1 MEIDPYLY
9 PFALAAGGVPLPCL
23 GSPGRVGEP
32 IAVLGK
38 HPSEAR
44 LGIAF
49 TPSERATLGVEWELQ
64 LVDRESRHLRQEA
77 EELLAELPELSSGNP
92 PPPLRHELMQS
103 QVEVVTGICETVE
116 EATADLV
123 RNLDSMRQVLRPW
136 GTTLVCAGTHPM
148 DNWRDQKLSPGER
161 YRELIEQMQWT
172 ARRIL
177 TCGVHVHVGV
187 RHRDKAIP
195 MVNALAKYLPHFLA
209 LSASSPFWGGHDTG
223 LASARS
229 IVFGALP
236 TAGPPPNLP
245 HWAAFEEYLETLLRA
260 GTIASVKEVWWDVRP
275 HPDFGTIE
283 IRMFDGIPTL
293 HEVGMAAALSQSLV
307 ELFDHQLD
315 RGYGL
320 PSPPSWVVKDNKW
333 RATRYGLDA
342 HVITDAHGT
351 TVPLRDDLY
360 ELVRELGPM
369 AARLG
374 CAEYL
379 DLVTET
385 LDKGASYERQRAV
398 VAEGGSLVDVVDM
411 LATELQGDA
420 PTRAEAGAKARQAR

>member
-1 MEIDPYLY
+1 MGIG
-9 PFALAAGGVPLPCL
+9 FA
-23 GSPGRVGEP
+23 S
-32 IAVLGK
+32 
-38 HPSEAR
+38 
-44 LGIAF
+44 
-49 TPSERATLGVEWELQ
+49 SERSTLGVEWELQ

-77 EELLAELPELSSGNP
+77 QELLAELPELSAGDP

-116 EATADLV
+116 EATADLA
-123 RNLDSMRQVLRPW
+123 RNLAHMREVLGPR
-136 GTTLVCAGTHPM
+136 GATLICAGTHPM
-148 DNWRDQKLSPGER
+148 DHWRDQELSPGKR
-161 YRELIEQMQWT
+161 YGELIDQMQWT

-187 RHRDKAIP
+187 RDREKAIP

-229 IVFGALP
+229 IIFGALP

-245 HWAAFEEYLETLLRA
+245 HWSAFEEYLETLLRA
-260 GTIASVKEVWWDVRP
+260 GTIASIKEVWWDIRP

-293 HEVGMAAALSQSLV
+293 REVGMAAALTQSLV

-320 PSPPSWVVKDNKW
+320 PNPPSWVVKDNKW
-333 RATRYGLDA
+333 RSTRYGLDA
-342 HVITDAHGT
+342 RVITDAHGT

-360 ELVRELGPM
+360 ELVRELRPV

-374 CAEYL
+374 CAEHL
-379 DLVTET
+379 DLVSEI

-411 LATELQGDA
+411 LAAELDGGS
-420 PTRAEAGAKARQAR
+420 PTRAEVGAQARRTR

>member
-1 MEIDPYLY
+1 M
-9 PFALAAGGVPLPCL
+9 
-23 GSPGRVGEP
+23 
-32 IAVLGK
+32 
-38 HPSEAR
+38 
-44 LGIAF
+44 GIAF
-49 TPSERATLGVEWELQ
+49 KSSERATLGVEWELQ
-64 LVDRESRHLRQEA
+64 LVDRNSRHLRQEA
-77 EELLAELPELSSGNP
+77 GQLLAELPDLSSEAAV
-92 PPPLRHELMQS
+92 PPLRHELMQS

-116 EATADLV
+116 EAKGDLG
-123 RNLDSMRQVLRPW
+123 RNVARMREVLEPR
-136 GTTLVCAGTHPM
+136 GATLTCSGTHPI
-148 DNWRDQKLSPGER
+148 DHWRDQQLSPGKR
-161 YRELIEQMQWT
+161 YGELVEQMQWL

-187 RHRDKAIP
+187 RGQEKAIP
-195 MVNALAKYLPHFLA
+195 IVNALAKYLPHFLA

-236 TAGPPPNLP
+236 TSGPPPNLAGFP
-245 HWAAFEEYLETLLRA
+245 AFEDYLETLLNA
-260 GTIASVKEVWWDVRP
+260 GTIASIKEVWWDIRP

-293 HEVGMAAALSQSLV
+293 REVGMAAALSQCLV

-315 RGYGL
+315 RGYSL

-342 HVITDAHGT
+342 RVITDSHGT
-351 TVPLRDDLY
+351 TVPIRDDLY
-360 ELVRELGPM
+360 ELVRELAPV

-374 CAEYL
+374 CAEDL
-379 DLVTET
+379 DLISEI

-398 VAEGGSLVDVVDM
+398 VADGGSLEDVVD
-411 LATELQGDA
+411 LLSAEFEGDTA
-420 PTRAEAGAKARQAR
+420 RAAYVGAR

>member
-1 MEIDPYLY
+1 M
-9 PFALAAGGVPLPCL
+9 
-23 GSPGRVGEP
+23 
-32 IAVLGK
+32 LGK
-38 HPSEAR
+38 HPSEDR

-49 TPSERATLGVEWELQ
+49 THSERATLGVEWELQ
-64 LVDRESRHLRQEA
+64 LVDRKNRHLRQQA
-77 EELLAELPELSSGNP
+77 QELLAELPELSSKDP
-92 PPPLRHELMQS
+92 SPLRHELMQS

-116 EATADLV
+116 EVTADLEH
-123 RNLDSMRQVLRPW
+123 NLDRMRETLQPW
-136 GTTLVCAGTHPM
+136 GTTLVCSGTHPM
-148 DNWRDQKLSPGER
+148 DHWWDQELSPGGR
-161 YRELIEQMQWT
+161 YSELVEQMQWT

-187 RHRDKAIP
+187 RSREKAIP

-229 IVFGALP
+229 IVFGSLP
-236 TAGPPPNLP
+236 TAGHPPNLP

-260 GTIASVKEVWWDVRP
+260 GTITSIKEVWWDIRP

-293 HEVGMAAALSQSLV
+293 REVGMAAALSQSLV

-342 HVITDAHGT
+342 RVITDAHGT

-360 ELVRELGPM
+360 ELVSELRPV
-369 AARLG
+369 ADRLG
-374 CAEYL
+374 CAEHL
-379 DLVTET
+379 DLVFET

-398 VAEGGSLVDVVDM
+398 VAEGGSLADVVDM
-411 LATELQGDA
+411 LAGELQGEV
-420 PTRAEAGAKARQAR
+420 PTRVEVGAKTRQARQDVKEEGTRVCRDEICRNS

>member
-1 MEIDPYLY
+1 M
-9 PFALAAGGVPLPCL
+9 
-23 GSPGRVGEP
+23 
-32 IAVLGK
+32 
-38 HPSEAR
+38 
-44 LGIAF
+44 GIAF
-49 TPSERATLGVEWELQ
+49 KSSERATLGVEWELQ
-64 LVDRESRHLRQEA
+64 LVDRNSRHLRQEA
-77 EELLAELPELSSGNP
+77 GQLLAELPDLSSEAAV
-92 PPPLRHELMQS
+92 PPLRHELMQS

-116 EATADLV
+116 EAKGDLG
-123 RNLDSMRQVLRPW
+123 RNVARMREVLEPR
-136 GTTLVCAGTHPM
+136 GATLTCSGTHPI
-148 DNWRDQKLSPGER
+148 DHWRDQQLSPGKR
-161 YRELIEQMQWT
+161 YGELVEQMQWL

-187 RHRDKAIP
+187 RGQEKAIP
-195 MVNALAKYLPHFLA
+195 IVNALAKYLPHFLA

-236 TAGPPPNLP
+236 TSGPPPNLAGWP
-245 HWAAFEEYLETLLRA
+245 AFEDYLETLLNA
-260 GTIASVKEVWWDVRP
+260 GTIASIKEVWWDIRP

-293 HEVGMAAALSQSLV
+293 REVGMAAALSQCLV

-315 RGYGL
+315 RGYSL

-342 HVITDAHGT
+342 RVITDSHGT
-351 TVPLRDDLY
+351 TVPIRDDLY
-360 ELVRELGPM
+360 ELVRELAPV

-374 CAEYL
+374 CAEDL
-379 DLVTET
+379 DLISEI

-398 VAEGGSLVDVVDM
+398 VADGGSLEDVVD
-411 LATELQGDA
+411 LLSAEFEGDTA
-420 PTRAEAGAKARQAR
+420 RAAFVGAR

>member
-1 MEIDPYLY
+1 M
-9 PFALAAGGVPLPCL
+9 
-23 GSPGRVGEP
+23 
-32 IAVLGK
+32 
-38 HPSEAR
+38 
-44 LGIAF
+44 GIAF
-49 TPSERATLGVEWELQ
+49 NSSERATIGVEWELQ
-64 LVDRESRHLRQEA
+64 LVDQRRRHLRQEA
-77 EELLAELPELSSGNP
+77 QKLLSELPELSSEGSA
-92 PPPLRHELMQS
+92 PPLRHELMQS

-116 EATADLV
+116 EARSDLGGSID
-123 RNLDSMRQVLRPW
+123 RMREVLSPW
-136 GTTLVCAGTHPM
+136 GTTLTCSGTHPM
-148 DNWRDQKLSPGER
+148 DGWRDQEFSPGKR
-161 YRELIEQMQWT
+161 YGELVEQMQWVV
-172 ARRIL
+172 RRIL

-187 RHRDKAIP
+187 RDRDKAIP
-195 MVNALAKYLPHFLA
+195 MVNALTRYLPHFLA
-209 LSASSPFWGGHDTG
+209 LSASSPFWGGQDTG

-229 IVFGALP
+229 VIFGTLP
-236 TAGPPPNLP
+236 TAGPPPHLP

-260 GTIASVKEVWWDVRP
+260 GTIASIKEVWWDIRP

-293 HEVGMAAALSQSLV
+293 REVGMAAALSQSLV

-342 HVITDAHGT
+342 RVITDSHGT

-360 ELVRELGPM
+360 ELVRELGPV

-374 CAEYL
+374 CAEDL
-379 DLVTET
+379 DLISEI

-398 VAEGGSLVDVVDM
+398 IAEGGSLDDVVDM
-411 LATELQGDA
+411 LAAELHGG
-420 PTRAEAGAKARQAR
+420 PTRAQVGVGDGAGAR